1 MTRPPHAPDFF
12 AIAPNGS
19 SAAGCRGALAPKAHW
34 IGVLMQDGLS
44 RAGQGESVLM
54 VGRDATFKK
63 ELHATIE
70 DAGYTAHIAVSG
82 AEAMRHALQNVPDI
96 VLLDADLSDMDGF
109 ELARQFKVLANTAH
123 VPLIFVTDSNAPE
136 NVVRA
141 LASGGADCVTQPVQ
155 PLEILARMGLH
166 LAGARERRQTRNALD
181 AFGYATMTVRANDGK
196 LMWQTALARGLLERY
211 CPDHPPY
218 ASHAAPEI
226 QDWLQSCLRQLQ
238 RAETPRA
245 LTLSLEDG
253 ASRLTLRLHQQ
264 TGDKSSESASEDD
277 PQADDWLIV
286 MREVS
291 DKAILDAMRL
301 GFSLTAR
308 EAQVLYWVSKG
319 KTNKDIGDIL
329 ESSPMTVKKHLER
342 VFVKLGVE
350 TRTAAAGKV
359 AAQIPQL

>member
-1 MTRPPHAPDFF
+1 
-12 AIAPNGS
+12 
-19 SAAGCRGALAPKAHW
+19 
-34 IGVLMQDGLS
+34 MQDVLN

-54 VGRDATFKK
+54 VGRNATFRK
-63 ELHATIE
+63 ELHETIE
-70 DAGYTAHIAVSG
+70 DAGYTARIAISG
-82 AEAMRHALQNVPDI
+82 AEAMRHALQSVPDI
-96 VLLDADLSDMDGF
+96 VLLDADLGDMDGF
-109 ELARQFKVLANTAH
+109 ELARQFKVLAHTAH
-123 VPLIFVTDSNAPE
+123 VPLIFVTDANAPE
-136 NVVRA
+136 NLVRA
-141 LASGGADCVTQPVQ
+141 LASGGADCVTHPVQ
-155 PLEILARMGLH
+155 PLEVLARMGLH

-226 QDWLQSCLRQLQ
+226 QEWLQACLRQLQ
-238 RAETPRA
+238 RTEPPRA
-245 LTLSLEDG
+245 LTLSLEGG

-264 TGDKSSESASEDD
+264 TGDKSSENVSEEDQ
-277 PQADDWLIV
+277 QADDWLIV

-359 AAQIPQL
+359 AAHIPQMQ

>member
-1 MTRPPHAPDFF
+1 MLTLDVP
-12 AIAPNGS
+12 
-19 SAAGCRGALAPKAHW
+19 
-34 IGVLMQDGLS
+34 S

-54 VGRDATFKK
+54 VGCDATFTK
-63 ELHATIE
+63 ELHETIE
-70 DAGYTAHIAVSG
+70 SAGYAARLAVSG
-82 AEAMRHALQNVPDI
+82 AEAMRHALQSVPDI
-96 VLLDADLSDMDGF
+96 VLLDADLIDMDGF
-109 ELARQFKVLANTAH
+109 ELARQFKVLAHTAH
-123 VPLIFVTDSNAPE
+123 VPLIFVTDANAPE
-136 NVVRA
+136 NLVRA
-141 LASGGADCVTQPVQ
+141 LASGGADCVTHPVQ
-155 PLEILARMGLH
+155 PLEVLARMGLH
-166 LAGARERRQTRNALD
+166 LAGALERRQTRNALD

-218 ASHAAPEI
+218 ASHAASEI
-226 QDWLQSCLRQLQ
+226 QDWLQACLRQLQ
-238 RAETPRA
+238 RTEPPRA
-245 LTLSLEDG
+245 LTLSLEGG

-264 TGDKSSESASEDD
+264 TGDKSSENVSEEEQ
-277 PQADDWLIV
+277 QADDWLIV

-329 ESSPMTVKKHLER
+329 ESRPMTVKKHLER

-359 AAQIPQL
+359 AAHIPQLQ